1 MRLAQLLTISLVVA
15 IASAVP
21 YPYLAWPSDS
31 PMDTHIRTFAP
42 LVLWSMLLGA
52 ALVVHGKRGLW
63 LLVGAPF
70 ALFWPVVWT
79 EIFFVNVRSFK
90 KVESEA
96 VLGLASKMLGR
107 SESGTR
113 WSAHPCPLGPR

>member
-52 ALVVHGKRGLW
+52 ALVDGKRGPW

-70 ALFWPVVWT
+70 ALFWPLVWT
-79 EIFFVNVRSFK
+79 EIYFFCECSIFQ
-90 KVESEA
+90 E
-96 VLGLASKMLGR
+96 G
-107 SESGTR
+107 
-113 WSAHPCPLGPR
+113 